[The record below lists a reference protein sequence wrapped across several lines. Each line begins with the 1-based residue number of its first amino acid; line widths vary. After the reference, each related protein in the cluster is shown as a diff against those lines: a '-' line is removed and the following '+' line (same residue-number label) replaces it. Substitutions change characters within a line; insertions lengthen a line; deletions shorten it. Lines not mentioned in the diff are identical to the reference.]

1 MIKRRSANVVV
12 KNSNAAFIEPLKE
25 GLHSIKKVCEALTEA
40 DVDPI
45 SGQSSNYNYIREQIV
60 QAKQSLEQSEQAAAT
75 VLRNLDEKIEI
86 LTCDEGKLEQEMTAT
101 KETLE
106 NLKIQQTSNEK
117 LLSESKGALEL
128 ARTNLNTAREALQA
142 LEERRDNAT
151 SVRDAGWGVTLI
163 PIIGWIAG
171 PIMIAVGEAEI
182 AQATEAIEV
191 AETEVTASKKEKK
204 KYKRKVSDYKSEIS
218 KTERNIKQKRDRAD
232 RIHEEIGKVNQQ
244 RDAIAEFQEKL
255 RSAVHILSEMSG
267 TSRVAEIQTR
277 RFVLQEPVMKVMED
291 LVKAA
296 ERITGNLLCLTDCE
310 DEKTNA
316 GRVRVPFLN
325 WLFHL
330 FSRNKRKR
338 RTTLFS
344 NFK

>member
-1 MIKRRSANVVV
+1 MIKHRSSNVVV
-12 KNSNAAFIEPLKE
+12 KNSNAAFIEPLQD
-25 GLHSIKKVCEALTEA
+25 GLNSIKQVCEALSEA
-40 DVDPI
+40 DVNAF
-45 SGQSSNYNYIREQIV
+45 SGQCSNYNYIREQIV
-60 QAKQSLEQSEQAAAT
+60 QAQQSLERSEQAAAT
-75 VLRNLDEKIEI
+75 VLRSLDERIEI
-86 LTCDEGKLEQEMTAT
+86 LTQDEGKLEQEMTAT
-101 KETLE
+101 QETLE
-106 NLKIQQTSNEK
+106 NLKIQQLSNEK

-128 ARTNLNTAREALQA
+128 AKTNLSTAREALQE
-142 LEERRDNAT
+142 LEERRDYAE
-151 SVRDAGWGVTLI
+151 SVRNAGWGVTLI

-191 AETEVTASKKEKK
+191 AEKEVRASKKEKK

-218 KTERNIKQKRDRAD
+218 KTERNIKQKHKKAG

-244 RDAIAEFQEKL
+244 RDAIAEFQEKV
-255 RSAVHILSEMSG
+255 RSAVRVLSQMSG

-291 LVKAA
+291 LMKAA
-296 ERITGNLLCLTDCE
+296 DRITENWLCLTDCE
-310 DEKTNA
+310 DENA
-316 GRVRVPFLN
+316 GRARVPFLN
-325 WLFHL
+325 WLYRL